1 MRRKWVF
8 PLTLLAFVAVAGAF
22 CLWGWLNPLRSLASL
37 RRVDGFPLY
46 VMRYYGGYG
55 FGDYLQQ
62 DLPDRADGLRQ
73 GLAPAWACTCF
84 AALNPQGS
92 LVFGRNFDWTT
103 RAALLLFTDPPDGY
117 ASASM
122 VDITYLGF
130 GSGEPSWNDRQRLL
144 RAPYLPFDGVNE
156 RGLAVG
162 MMAVEAQPGH
172 DPHKKT
178 IGSLEAVRLVLDYA
192 RDVDEAVSLLQGY
205 NIDFRDGPGLH
216 YLLAD
221 VSGHSAVVEFVAG
234 QMVVLRN
241 QRPWQVSTNFSLSEV
256 KPEGAL
262 APCRRYN
269 TVWSRLEVTQGR
281 LSPSEAMDL
290 LEEVAQ
296 TGGVSPT
303 QWSVVYDMA
312 GGRIRVV
319 VGRQYERMHEFLLRM
334 WR

>member
-1 MRRKWVF
+1 
-8 PLTLLAFVAVAGAF
+8 
-22 CLWGWLNPLRSLASL
+22 
-37 RRVDGFPLY
+37 
-46 VMRYYGGYG
+46 
-55 FGDYLQQ
+55 
-62 DLPDRADGLRQ
+62 
-73 GLAPAWACTCF
+73 
-84 AALNPQGS
+84 
-92 LVFGRNFDWTT
+92 
-103 RAALLLFTDPPDGY
+103 
-117 ASASM
+117 
-122 VDITYLGF
+122 
-130 GSGEPSWNDRQRLL
+130 
-144 RAPYLPFDGVNE
+144 
-156 RGLAVG
+156 
-162 MMAVEAQPGH
+162 
-172 DPHKKT
+172 
-178 IGSLEAVRLVLDYA
+178 
-192 RDVDEAVSLLQGY
+192 
-205 NIDFRDGPGLH
+205 
-216 YLLAD
+216 
-221 VSGHSAVVEFVAG
+221 VAG